1 MNPLLKVEDVSF
13 FIDKEKP
20 ILKNISFEL
29 NKGEILG
36 IAGESGSGKTTL
48 GKIIS
53 GLISPTHGKIVF
65 NRPPEWENTGVSP
78 VQILF
83 QNNGEI
89 LNPYRRI
96 DSVVKEALKLRN
108 GDIKNLNEE
117 ADKIFL
123 SINLKDE
130 LKKRKGY
137 ELSGGEQQRGALA
150 RLLAANPEI
159 LILDEPFSAQD
170 PDSQDTFLELFKKIN
185 RNMGITL
192 ICISH
197 NLRILKA
204 LCNNLL
210 IIYKGSIVEKGDC
223 ATIFD
228 NPSHPYTR
236 FLFKADSYKLSYNE
250 FRNEMF
256 NISKQE

>member
-1 MNPLLKVEDVSF
+1 MNHLLKAENISYN
-13 FIDKEKP
+13 IDKGKP
-20 ILKNISFEL
+20 ILSNISFEL

-48 GKIIS
+48 GKIIA
-53 GLISPTHGKIVF
+53 GLITPSEGKITF
-65 NRPPEWENTGVSP
+65 AKSPGWENTKVSP
-78 VQILF
+78 IQILF
-83 QNNGEI
+83 QNNGET
-89 LNPYRRI
+89 LNPFRRI

-108 GDIKNLNEE
+108 GVIINPEEE

-123 SINLKDE
+123 SLDLKENLR
-130 LKKRKGY
+130 KRKGY

-150 RLLAANPEI
+150 RLLAVKPVL

-170 PDSQDTFLELFKKIN
+170 PDSQYNFLDLFKKIN
-185 RNMGITL
+185 SQRGVTL

-197 NLRILKA
+197 NLRILKE

-210 IIYKGSIVEKGDC
+210 IIYRGSIVERGKC
-223 ATIFD
+223 ATIFN

-236 FLFKADSYKLSYNE
+236 FLFKADNYKLSHDEFTNE
-250 FRNEMF
+250 PYKIPEPD
-256 NISKQE
+256 

>member
-1 MNPLLKVEDVSF
+1 MNHLLKAENISYN
-13 FIDKEKP
+13 IDKGKP
-20 ILKNISFEL
+20 ILSNISFEL

-48 GKIIS
+48 GKIIA
-53 GLISPTHGKIVF
+53 GLITPSEGKITF
-65 NRPPEWENTGVSP
+65 AKSPGWENTKVSP
-78 VQILF
+78 IQILF
-83 QNNGEI
+83 QNNGET
-89 LNPYRRI
+89 LNPFRRI

-108 GDIKNLNEE
+108 GVIINPEEE

-123 SINLKDE
+123 SLDLKENLR
-130 LKKRKGY
+130 KRKGY

-150 RLLAANPEI
+150 RLLAVKPVL

-170 PDSQDTFLELFKKIN
+170 PDSQYNFLDLFKKIN
-185 RNMGITL
+185 SQRGVTL

-197 NLRILKA
+197 NLRILKE

-210 IIYKGSIVEKGDC
+210 IIYRGSIVERGKC
-223 ATIFD
+223 ATIFN

-236 FLFKADSYKLSYNE
+236 FLFKADNYKLSHDE
-250 FRNEMF
+250 FRNEPY
-256 NISKQE
+256 NIQEPD